1 VRNLKTLAIVFPAP
15 GKVEIAEVE
24 LPPLGEGDVLV
35 EIEYSAISV
44 GTERWCL
51 TGRLTV
57 PDQPP
62 LAFPHVPGYQAAGVV
77 VETGRGVKGLKPGD
91 RVFSRNCRKPETL
104 PGSIELRRSVRFQRP
119 ENFLRPLEA
128 GHPVRSPGREGSKK
142 PEWFPGSWW
151 GGHVGHHVAD
161 EKDVIALPGAVST
174 REASCLLLAQ
184 VGYNGASKPPV
195 RPGDTAVVIGE
206 GLVGQFAA
214 QALRARGAYVIMAG
228 LVQSR
233 LALARRYSADE
244 VFDSAKG
251 DFAAYVR
258 GRRPKGVEIAL
269 ETASSSETVRLAVD
283 LLAYEGH
290 LVLNGFYPPPHST
303 LDWHWL
309 RTKEITAYCPNSRT
323 RGRLERTLALVERG
337 KMRVEELLTHEF
349 LFDDAPAAYGLLLDP
364 AAEYLG
370 IVFRWK

>member
-1 VRNLKTLAIVFPAP
+1 VTYLKTQAIVFPAP

-24 LPPLGEGDVLV
+24 LPPLSESDVLV

-77 VETGRGVKGLKPGD
+77 VETGSAVKSLKPGD
-91 RVFSRNCRKPETL
+91 RVFSRN
-104 PGSIELRRSVRFQRP
+104 
-119 ENFLRPLEA
+119 
-128 GHPVRSPGREGSKK
+128 SKK
-142 PEWFPGSWW
+142 PERFATSPYSWW
-151 GGHVGHHVAD
+151 GGHVGHHVAN
-161 EKDVIALPGAVST
+161 EKDVLPLPGGVST

-184 VGYNGASKPPV
+184 VGYNGAGKPPV

-214 QALRARGAYVIMAG
+214 QALRARGARVIMAG
-228 LVQSR
+228 LVQYR
-233 LALARRYSADE
+233 LELARRHSADE
-244 VFDSAKG
+244 VFDNTKG
-251 DFAAYVR
+251 DFAAHVR
-258 GRRPKGVEIAL
+258 GKHPEGVPIAL
-269 ETASSSETVRLAVD
+269 ETASSSATVRLAID
-283 LLAYEGH
+283 LLAYGGH

-309 RTKEITAYCPNSRT
+309 RTKEITVYCPNSRT
-323 RGRLERTLALVERG
+323 RERLERTLALVRRG
-337 KMRVEELLTHEF
+337 GMRVEELMTREF
-349 LFDDAPAAYGLLLDP
+349 LFRDAPAAYGMLLDP
-364 AAEYLG
+364 GADYLG